1 MINEETV
8 EGKRLAV
15 GGDICFSTNLDRLV
29 NMQSLRSQKV
39 YVKLGQSNLKE
50 EIRLRELTKIESD
63 NMEM

>member
-15 GGDICFSTNLDRLV
+15 GGDICFSTNLDRLA

-50 EIRLRELTKIESD
+50 EIRLR
-63 NMEM
+63 